1 MHVLLVNG
9 PISFQSY
16 EFLIPMEYTPL
27 ASTGRFDEMYLFI
40 FFLHLV
46 NTQSTCPKFSAFSL
60 KVGQYC
66 PTHPPDNKSKNVL
79 RMPKQVSIFSY
90 ISPGSLFGKV
100 DDK

>member
-1 MHVLLVNG
+1 MQVLLLNE

-16 EFLIPMEYTPL
+16 EFLMPMEYTPL
-27 ASTGRFDEMYLFI
+27 VRTGRFYEMYLFI

-46 NTQSTCPKFSAFSL
+46 NTQFTCPKYFTFSL
-60 KVGQYC
+60 KVGRYC

-79 RMPKQVSIFSY
+79 QMPQQVSIFSY

-100 DDK
+100 DGK